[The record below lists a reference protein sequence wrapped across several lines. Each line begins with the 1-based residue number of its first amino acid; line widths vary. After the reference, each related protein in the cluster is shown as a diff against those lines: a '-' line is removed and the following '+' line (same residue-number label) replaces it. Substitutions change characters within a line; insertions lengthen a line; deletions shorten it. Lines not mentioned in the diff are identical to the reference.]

1 MDRERYHGADI
12 AHLLHAC
19 SQTLDW
25 PRLLWRFNPHWRV
38 LLSHLILFG
47 YVYPG
52 RRLQVPRW
60 LMSELIRRLEV
71 QMTSMPSDRMMCQG
85 TLLSWAQYLD
95 CIERGEYEDARHPP
109 RGALTV
115 EETAFVT
122 TQFRNEQDI
131 GSDTTNLSRKR
142 SQLRPQP
149 GQETQL
155 HKSAA

>member
-1 MDRERYHGADI
+1 
-12 AHLLHAC
+12 
-19 SQTLDW
+19 
-25 PRLLWRFNPHWRV
+25 
-38 LLSHLILFG
+38 
-47 YVYPG
+47 
-52 RRLQVPRW
+52 
-60 LMSELIRRLEV
+60 MSELIRRLEV

-131 GSDTTNLSRKR
+131 GSDTTNLSGKR